1 MIVSAHDYLKMF
13 ANCTCS
19 LFVLNRNFDCE
30 REAKLGVM
38 VLEDRKR
45 LLRSS
50 QNALSD
56 SYIKKAR
63 KTPVFKRPLE
73 VDQCFRSN

>member
-13 ANCTCS
+13 ANWTCA
-19 LFVLNRNFDCE
+19 LFVLNFECE